1 MLLDWLFDPLRISR
15 IVALTLESARMM
27 RHMWETMRVWMRLLS
42 FMELRAE
49 EEGGGCEGLR
59 WENDVS
65 TWGAEGWLQLTWFPD
80 EMIWG

>member
-49 EEGGGCEGLR
+49 EEGGGCEVLR
-59 WENDVS
+59 WEDGQGMLVFFVYVVCEREF
-65 TWGAEGWLQLTWFPD
+65 G
-80 EMIWG
+80 